1 MKKRPAQY
9 LRRYC
14 DLCSGAGDEA
24 AIREAIQSDIEG
36 CVDEQSVNPLGNL
49 TVVKRGKVRDRS
61 LLLTAHMDEVAFIVR
76 SVEKNGLVKFYPIGG
91 LVPKI
96 LPGNSVRIGK
106 KGMLGIIAMKSYH
119 LLSSQER
126 GKVPEQVDLTID
138 VGASSE
144 EEMRDVSPGDYIY
157 FRSKFWSQHSRY
169 FGKAFD
175 DRVGCAAITS
185 ILNDY
190 TETSPELTVVAV
202 YTAQEEVGL
211 RGGATA
217 AFGVKNIIFNLN
229 LEGTTCSDR
238 ELKPTYSPSTVM
250 GLGPAVTIMD
260 RTVVTHRRLLE
271 WVLSLAKKHSVPFQM
286 KETVSGGTDAGLIH
300 LTEQGIPSVTVA
312 VPIRYIHAPWGI
324 VSRDDFDNY
333 LRLARTIIREALQF
347 PSDERP

>member
-1 MKKRPAQY
+1 MMKKRPVSY

-14 DLCSGAGDEA
+14 DICSGAGDEG
-24 AIREAIQSDIEG
+24 AIRETIRSDIVD
-36 CVDEQSVNPLGNL
+36 CVDEQTVNPLGNL

-76 SVEKNGLVKFYPIGG
+76 SIEKNGLVKFYPIGG

-106 KGMLGIIAMKSYH
+106 KGIPGIIATKSYH
-119 LLSSQER
+119 LLSPLER
-126 GKVPEQVDLTID
+126 DKVPEPRDLAID
-138 VGASSE
+138 VGASSDE
-144 EEMRDVSPGDYIY
+144 EVRDVEPGCYVY
-157 FRSKFWSQHSRY
+157 FRSKFWSQYNRY
-169 FGKAFD
+169 FSKAFD
-175 DRVGCAAITS
+175 DRVGCTAITS

-190 TETSPELTVVAV
+190 VDSKPELTVIGV

-217 AFGVKNIIFNLN
+217 AFGRENILFNLN

-250 GLGPAVTIMD
+250 GHGPAVTIMD
-260 RTVVTHRRLLE
+260 RTVVTHRRLFD
-271 WVLSLAKKHSVPFQM
+271 WVLSLARKHNIPFQL
-286 KETVSGGTDAGLIH
+286 KKTVTGGTDAGLIH
-300 LTEQGIPSVTVA
+300 LTERGIPAVTVA

-324 VSRDDFDNY
+324 VSRDDFNNY

-347 PSDERP
+347 PAN